1 MNAQLIASGSQSPLL
16 TPFEEAALRAF
27 KFGLALDS
35 CQQLKAFLDASE
47 DGNDSESSLLEKI
60 YITEMINLIEVD
72 YN

>member
-1 MNAQLIASGSQSPLL
+1 MNAQLIASGSQTLRL

-47 DGNDSESSLLEKI
+47 DGNDAESSLLEKI
-60 YITEMINLIEVD
+60 YIAEMISEVESD
-72 YN
+72 FN